1 MANTERL
8 NALRK
13 VTLAREEVG
22 QNRTNPDLTDTQR
35 NLVND
40 TYTALLDTESTLLH
54 EVLQEKIAA
63 LENQADA
70 LAKLASRLQR
80 STESLKQLGATV
92 KTVANVIGILA
103 EIIAKAASVG
113 LL

>member
-22 QNRTNPDLTDTQR
+22 KTRTNPDLTDTQR

-54 EVLQEKIAA
+54 EVLQDEIVA
-63 LENQADA
+63 LTSHADA

-80 STESLKQLGATV
+80 STESLKKLGATV
-92 KTVANVIGILA
+92 KTIANVIGVLA
-103 EIIAKAASVG
+103 EIIAKAVSVG

>member
-13 VTLAREEVG
+13 VTLAREEIG
-22 QNRTNPDLTDTQR
+22 EARTNPDLSQPQR
-35 NLVND
+35 SLLND
-40 TYTALLDTESTLLH
+40 TYNKLLDTESTLLH
-54 EVLQEKIAA
+54 DVLQDEIQT
-63 LENQADA
+63 LESHADE
-70 LAKLASRLQR
+70 LGKLASRLQR
-80 STESLKQLGATV
+80 STESLKKLGDTV
-92 KTVANVIGILA
+92 KTVSKVIGVLA